1 MTANVSR
8 LKFYNILQIFIGSI
22 LRIIENCFE
31 KGGKYRILG
40 PYQKS
45 HICLDMGSLWKY
57 HKKARKIEKI
67 DYNSANDAGESG
79 DSEKPRFW

>member
-8 LKFYNILQIFIGSI
+8 LKFYNILRIFIGSI

-45 HICLDMGSLWKY
+45 HICLGMGSLWKY
-57 HKKARKIEKI
+57 HTKAGKIEKI
-67 DYNSANDAGESG
+67 DINSAKYAGDSG